1 MFATPCDITSEP
13 RSAVCVTCGLDVP
26 IATVTTLL
34 ALDGVDFE
42 EWDNADF
49 TRPFRCLCNNITPD
63 IFDIS
68 NYYPLP
74 WLPLVTMVT

>member
-1 MFATPCDITSEP
+1 MLISYLDMFATPCKITSEP

-49 TRPFRCLCNNITPD
+49 TRPFRYL
-63 IFDIS
+63 
-68 NYYPLP
+68 YWYH
-74 WLPLVTMVT
+74 